1 MDTERTADQCLAG
14 LLDEAAREYAGHH
27 QGHTSLKRY
36 ILYLHLDPRK
46 GDRQII
52 DRKRRILLQDFRACG
67 LIEVQPGMTAEE
79 LCQEIANRLDNA
91 AEQAVAVENLNE
103 IQICLIASGN
113 VDEAMLEKIE
123 AGVSQY
129 HSRMAGKRIRY
140 LPFLLIEDQSK
151 DENKPAE
158 FTRALN
164 AIEQFA
170 QRNKTVG
177 NCCILSGLD
186 ERGFSVP
193 HEQLLNTI
201 LSISIFSE
209 SSLQHHTDGIGGV
222 QSAGERL
229 AGFLYRPRSE
239 WGIYTA
245 RGVVVENPIRSMLC
259 SRMRDLLGSLSG
271 KISWERKSEQKYDQR
286 KICVQIFEDALRRVL
301 QKRAN
306 VLPRMYLNGEEYID
320 TRPVYS
326 VMDGDGFEPAMQALF
341 SRYDVFSE
349 CEDMLRNGMM
359 RELLRACMD
368 KNYLREME
376 EWLTDCREEDG
387 FCVENSPLR
396 TLMTGRMLDDRWD
409 RWKKKEEQL
418 IECIETVYR
427 NKWNSLLEGERQDH
441 LWRQQFQRIV
451 HVMDQLDE
459 MLKQG
464 YQHMKHIEIPLNTRD
479 QRSNNPYPE
488 LEKWSIGHS
497 DQKEDMR
504 RRFIQLLLERVNVD
518 RDWEEGLRC
527 SLLEEILYPQAM
539 QIVLKTDKEY
549 INALLQACHIDQKR
563 SEQYANELREKMV
576 FPVSLNQ
583 SPQLEFFCTAGE
595 GKLFNELSQ
604 KLVHDETAFSCLNR
618 ETDRIEVLRI
628 SRPFSKQELTWYQT
642 EDEEKEK

>member
-1 MDTERTADQCLAG
+1 
-14 LLDEAAREYAGHH
+14 
-27 QGHTSLKRY
+27 
-36 ILYLHLDPRK
+36 
-46 GDRQII
+46 
-52 DRKRRILLQDFRACG
+52 
-67 LIEVQPGMTAEE
+67 
-79 LCQEIANRLDNA
+79 
-91 AEQAVAVENLNE
+91 
-103 IQICLIASGN
+103 
-113 VDEAMLEKIE
+113 
-123 AGVSQY
+123 
-129 HSRMAGKRIRY
+129 
-140 LPFLLIEDQSK
+140 
-151 DENKPAE
+151 
-158 FTRALN
+158 
-164 AIEQFA
+164 
-170 QRNKTVG
+170 
-177 NCCILSGLD
+177 
-186 ERGFSVP
+186 
-193 HEQLLNTI
+193 
-201 LSISIFSE
+201 
-209 SSLQHHTDGIGGV
+209 
-222 QSAGERL
+222 
-229 AGFLYRPRSE
+229 
-239 WGIYTA
+239 
-245 RGVVVENPIRSMLC
+245 
-259 SRMRDLLGSLSG
+259 
-271 KISWERKSEQKYDQR
+271 
-286 KICVQIFEDALRRVL
+286 
-301 QKRAN
+301 
-306 VLPRMYLNGEEYID
+306 
-320 TRPVYS
+320 
-326 VMDGDGFEPAMQALF
+326 
-341 SRYDVFSE
+341 
-349 CEDMLRNGMM
+349 
-359 RELLRACMD
+359 
-368 KNYLREME
+368 
-376 EWLTDCREEDG
+376 
-387 FCVENSPLR
+387 
-396 TLMTGRMLDDRWD
+396 MTGRMLDDRWD
-409 RWKKKEEQL
+409 RWKKKEGQL

-427 NKWNSLLEGERQDH
+427 NKRNSLLEGERQDH

-595 GKLFNELSQ
+595 GELFNELSQ